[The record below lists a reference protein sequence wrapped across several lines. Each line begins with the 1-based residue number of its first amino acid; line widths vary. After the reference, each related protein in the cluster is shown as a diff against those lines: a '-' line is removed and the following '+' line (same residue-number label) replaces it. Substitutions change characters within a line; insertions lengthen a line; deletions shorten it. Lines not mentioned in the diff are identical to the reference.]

1 MNQSNNQLNDRFLSI
16 LHYANTNNKG
26 IRRTVSDSNFK
37 ATITQASL
45 L

>member
-1 MNQSNNQLNDRFLSI
+1 MNHSNGQLDDRFLSV
-16 LHYANTNNKG
+16 LHYTNTNDKG